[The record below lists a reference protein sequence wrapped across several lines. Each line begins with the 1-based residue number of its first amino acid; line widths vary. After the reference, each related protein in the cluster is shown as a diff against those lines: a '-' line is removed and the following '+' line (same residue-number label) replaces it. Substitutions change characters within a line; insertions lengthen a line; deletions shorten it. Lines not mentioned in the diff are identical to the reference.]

1 MHKRSILKV
10 PRRNKKI
17 ASGFLCFVVE
27 EKGGVKTSEIQLPPK
42 KKKKFHFNHIPYEN
56 SVGVGSD
63 GQYRHIV
70 KCNSLY
76 HKVMRRGK

>member
-42 KKKKFHFNHIPYEN
+42 KKKN
-56 SVGVGSD
+56 STSIT
-63 GQYRHIV
+63 YLMKIV
-70 KCNSLY
+70 LELE
-76 HKVMRRGK
+76 VMDSTGT

>member
-1 MHKRSILKV
+1 MHKCFILKV

-27 EKGGVKTSEIQLPPK
+27 EKGDVKTSEIQLPQK
-42 KKKKFHFNHIPYEN
+42 KKKKFHFNYIPFEN
-56 SVGVGSD
+56 GVGVGSD
-63 GQYRHIV
+63 GQYRHLV

-76 HKVMRRGK
+76 HKVMRKRK